1 MVQNL
6 MIIRFANTI
15 LTPAWNRD
23 NIASVQITFKEDFGT
38 KGRGGYFDNSGIIR
52 DVLQNHLL
60 QVLTIVA
67 MEKPVSTSA
76 DDIRS
81 EKVKVLKAIKAI
93 KAEDCVLGQYIAGD
107 VPGDADSKMGYMD
120 DPTVPAGSK
129 TPTFATTVMYVKNE
143 RWDGVP
149 FIMRAG
155 KALNE
160 RKAEVR
166 IQFKDV
172 PGDIFSQTTRN
183 ELVVRI
189 QPDEAVYMQINNK
202 KPGFKFETTPTFL
215 DLSYSFMYKV
225 CIALGIRK
233 ERGGGLSVLS
243 CSVTDAAS
251 ASGTVGS
258 TSCANYSS
266 SAVRLTICRPTSPFP
281 PFPRTTRCPRRT
293 SASSSTS

>member
-1 MVQNL
+1 
-6 MIIRFANTI
+6 
-15 LTPAWNRD
+15 
-23 NIASVQITFKEDFGT
+23 
-38 KGRGGYFDNSGIIR
+38 
-52 DVLQNHLL
+52 
-60 QVLTIVA
+60 

-107 VPGDADSKMGYMD
+107 VPGDADSKVGYMD

-215 DLSYSFMYKV
+215 DLSYSFMYKDHKLPEAYERLILDV
-225 CIALGIRK
+225 VNGQQINFVRSDELHEAWRIFTPLLHQIDRK
-233 ERGGGLSVLS
+233 EVDVTPYVYGTRGPKEADDLIASLGYVYTADTGDWAL
-243 CSVTDAAS
+243 AAKS
-251 ASGTVGS
+251 
-258 TSCANYSS
+258 NM
-266 SAVRLTICRPTSPFP
+266 
-281 PFPRTTRCPRRT
+281 
-293 SASSSTS
+293 